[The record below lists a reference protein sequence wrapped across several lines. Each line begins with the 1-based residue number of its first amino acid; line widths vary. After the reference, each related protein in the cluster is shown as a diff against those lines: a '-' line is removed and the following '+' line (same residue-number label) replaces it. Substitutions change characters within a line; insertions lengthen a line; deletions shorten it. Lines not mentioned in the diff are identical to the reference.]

1 MVPFVHN
8 KEMEN
13 KMKKSLKKVLSMV
26 LALAMTAGMVSG
38 AANVSNAKAETTAMI
53 NPPVVTDYASLP
65 TPAQTT
71 VTLQG
76 KSATTPNVVV
86 PVRVEK
92 PGVVEVA
99 AAVTSGAAASIE
111 MGFFSD
117 QNCNTSA
124 GTSNTMAAGST
135 QIVDKTFIAPAAAT
149 YYVRFKWSS
158 VVPNG
163 AATIKLVAYSYSG
176 QEVTLTNTFQPVFTG
191 NTGKTLYHKLVVKK
205 NGLVVIC
212 GNEYRENGTALQAS
226 GLNAQL
232 CNAKK
237 VPLHNAYL
245 SNLNSYTEKYAL
257 KKGTYYVAVASS
269 QRYQLKAETKAWKD
283 KSGKSKKKAKVIKK
297 GKSANGMVLINEG
310 MKKGDWYKVKLTKRS
325 KLRINISA
333 ACTGVVSNL
342 KVQIIPANRH
352 YTLINST
359 SLIGNKGKKLASRN
373 TLAAGTYYIK
383 VSKVTKSASGVYRI
397 KFAK

>member
-1 MVPFVHN
+1 
-8 KEMEN
+8 
-13 KMKKSLKKVLSMV
+13 MKKSLKKVLSMV
-26 LALAMTAGMVSG
+26 LALAMTAGVVSG
-38 AANVSNAKAETTAMI
+38 AGNVSDVKAETASI
-53 NPPVVTDYASLP
+53 VNPPVVTDYASLP
-65 TPAQTT
+65 TPAQAT

-76 KSATTPNVVV
+76 KSSVTPNVVV
-86 PVRVEK
+86 PLRVEN

-117 QNCNTSA
+117 QNCTASA
-124 GTSNTMAAGST
+124 GVSTTMAAGST
-135 QIVDKTFIAPAAAT
+135 QIVDKTFVAPTAAT

-158 VVPNG
+158 IVPDG
-163 AATIKLVAYSYSG
+163 AATIKLVTYAYAG
-176 QEVTLTNTFQPVFTG
+176 QEVTLKNIFQPVFIG

-205 NGLVVIC
+205 SGLVAIC
-212 GNEYRENGTALQAS
+212 GNEYRESGTSLQAA
-226 GLNAQL
+226 GLNVQL

-237 VPLHNAYL
+237 KPLHNAYL
-245 SNLNSYTEKYAL
+245 SNLNTYTEKYAL
-257 KKGTYYVAVASS
+257 KKGTYYVAVSSS
-269 QRYQLKAETKAWKD
+269 QRYQLKAESKAWKD
-283 KSGKSKKKAKVIKK
+283 KSGKNKKKAATIKK
-297 GKSANGMVLINEG
+297 GKSADGMVMVNEG

-325 KLRINISA
+325 KLRINITA

-373 TLAAGTYYIK
+373 KLAAGTYYIK

-397 KFAK
+397 KFVK